1 MSSILPEEVEE
12 EVKAA
17 AEISMGTDISEE
29 DIENVT
35 YLCDQIIQIAEY
47 RMSLYDYL
55 KNRMQAI
62 APNLTVMV
70 GELVGARL
78 VAHAGMILFIY
89 MLLFSCLKIFNYM
102 VAYDNLTQQF
112 TKKGICQ
119 PKENLDIFCEIFH
132 KVVLML
138 IFRITFESCKTSSF
152 DSPNSWC
159 RKSTLQVKMKKS
171 NTNFKR
177 FSTIF
182 LAINSLFALD

>member
-102 VAYDNLTQQF
+102 VAYHNLTQQF

-119 PKENLDIFCEIFH
+119 PKENFDIFCEIFH

-159 RKSTLQVKMKKS
+159 RKSTLQV
-171 NTNFKR
+171 NE
-177 FSTIF
+177 
-182 LAINSLFALD
+182 

>member
-89 MLLFSCLKIFNYM
+89 MLLFSCLKIFKYM
-102 VAYDNLTQQF
+102 VAYDNLTH
-112 TKKGICQ
+112 
-119 PKENLDIFCEIFH
+119 L
-132 KVVLML
+132 
-138 IFRITFESCKTSSF
+138 
-152 DSPNSWC
+152 
-159 RKSTLQVKMKKS
+159 
-171 NTNFKR
+171 
-177 FSTIF
+177 
-182 LAINSLFALD
+182 